1 MNQNNSKS
9 QTTQILYREPTQ
21 EEMTTKSNWFW
32 NFCSVFL
39 ITIIAICM
47 ALIMLR
53 SCADE
58 QHHNGEKHR
67 AINAEANHER
77 NP

>member
-1 MNQNNSKS
+1 MKQLHPKS

-21 EEMTTKSNWFW
+21 EEMTAKSNWFW
-32 NFCSVFL
+32 NFCSVSL

-47 ALIMLR
+47 TLIMLR

-58 QHHNGEKHR
+58 QHINGEKYR
-67 AINAEANHER
+67 AINAEVSK
-77 NP
+77 